1 MHLASTKANNRL
13 KLNISNAPCLATDEK
28 EIARVKIY
36 MLSVECSSK
45 FCTSWQISKYNLTD
59 RLMRYTALNPRNMQ
73 MALQKAYS
81 LYTESLRTWRVCV
94 LYGLGCDAVR

>member
-1 MHLASTKANNRL
+1 MK
-13 KLNISNAPCLATDEK
+13 K
-28 EIARVKIY
+28 IAMVKIY
-36 MLSVECSSK
+36 MLSVECSRK
-45 FCTSWQISKYNLTD
+45 FCTLWQISKYNLTD

-73 MALQKAYS
+73 MALQEAYS

>member
-1 MHLASTKANNRL
+1 MK
-13 KLNISNAPCLATDEK
+13 KIFE
-28 EIARVKIY
+28 RVKIY

-45 FCTSWQISKYNLTD
+45 FCTLWQISKYNLTD

>member
-1 MHLASTKANNRL
+1 MK
-13 KLNISNAPCLATDEK
+13 KK
-28 EIARVKIY
+28 FARVKIY

-45 FCTSWQISKYNLTD
+45 FCTLWQISKYNLTD

-73 MALQKAYS
+73 MALQEAYS